1 MPVGAQSRLGLSD
14 VVTRPGFRLGFGPG
28 FGETSRTSLPR
39 RPREALTSLLAW
51 RSVRRRIGG
60 SRGTLTAL
68 LILAI
73 VVLGLVAGW
82 VAQIVLGSGGR
93 QIDWGLALVAG
104 LVGSF
109 VGGLLASLIA
119 GDGLRLRPSGLIGSI
134 VGAVLF
140 IAVVRMMRGRS
151 RA

>member
-1 MPVGAQSRLGLSD
+1 
-14 VVTRPGFRLGFGPG
+14 
-28 FGETSRTSLPR
+28 
-39 RPREALTSLLAW
+39 
-51 RSVRRRIGG
+51 
-60 SRGTLTAL
+60 L

-73 VVLGLVAGW
+73 VVLGLAAGW

-140 IAVVRMMRGRS
+140 TAAVRMMRGRS